1 MYDRILLP
9 TDGSDGA
16 ADALTHAI
24 EEANAHDAEL
34 HVLSVADERV
44 FLAAKADEKA
54 EISAELNAEANDA
67 VEALAARAAEADV
80 DVTTAVREGVP
91 YRQIL
96 QYAEDEGIDLLVLG
110 THGRTG
116 RERRINLGSTTER
129 VVKAANQPVLVV
141 NIE

>member
-44 FLAAKADEKA
+44 FLAANADEKA
-54 EISAELNAEANDA
+54 EVSDELNAEANDA
-67 VEALAARAAEADV
+67 VEALATRAAEADV

-96 QYAEDEGIDLLVLG
+96 QYAEDEGIGLLVLG

-129 VVKAANQPVLVV
+129 VVKAANRPVLVV